1 MKISLEDVSEKVKTE
16 ALKIGF
22 SSCNI
27 TAPII
32 SEKAKNDFQ
41 KFLDDNYYGQMSWL
55 KKRVKF
61 RLNPKSLWK
70 EVRSVIVLG
79 ESYMVD
85 ADVLQNLKKATKGN
99 ISIYA
104 RGDDYHKVL
113 KKRLKKLANVLVSNF
128 SCDVKV
134 FVDTAP
140 ILEKVLAN
148 QSGIG
153 WKGKHTN
160 ILSRQLGNWFFLGL
174 IFTNLEMKFD
184 TREKNHCG
192 SCKACIDICPT
203 NAFLKPYQLD
213 ARKCI
218 SYLTIEHKG
227 PIDHSLREKMGNR
240 IYGCDDCLAVC
251 PWNKFAKKSLEL
263 RYVARSHLKSPN
275 LKDLILL
282 DDRRFREKFSG
293 SPIRRIGR
301 ESFVRN
307 VLYAAGNSRDPTLVP
322 IIEQLIKKKKDSDT
336 VIEAAI
342 WARDQLTNEN

>member
-1 MKISLEDVSEKVKTE
+1 MKISLEEISQKVKTE
-16 ALKIGF
+16 ASKAGF

-27 TAPII
+27 TAPLI
-32 SEKAKNDFQ
+32 SQKAKSDFL
-41 KFLDDNYYGQMSWL
+41 KFLDENYNGQMAWL
-55 KKRVKF
+55 KKRVEL
-61 RLNPKSLWK
+61 RLSPKSLWK
-70 EVRSVIVLG
+70 EVKSVIVLG
-79 ESYMVD
+79 ESYMVN
-85 ADVLQNLKKATKGN
+85 ADVLQNLEKPNKGN
-99 ISIYA
+99 ISVYA
-104 RGDDYHKVL
+104 RGDDYHKVV

-153 WKGKHTN
+153 WTGKHTN
-160 ILSRQLGNWFFLGL
+160 ILSRHLGNWFFIGL

-184 TREKNHCG
+184 RREINHCG
-192 SCKACIDICPT
+192 SCRACIDICPT
-203 NAFLKPYQLD
+203 EAFLKPYQLD

-227 PIDHSLREKMGNR
+227 PIDINLRKKMGNR

-251 PWNKFAKKSLEL
+251 PWNKFAKKSLEI
-263 RYVARSHLKSPN
+263 RYVARGNLKSPN

-282 DDRRFREKFSG
+282 DDASFREKFSG
-293 SPIRRIGR
+293 SPIKRIGR

-307 VLYAAGNSRDPTLVP
+307 ALYAAGNSKDQTLLP
-322 IIEQLIKKKKDSDT
+322 IVEQLIKKKDDSNT
-336 VIEAAI
+336 ITEAAT
-342 WARDQLTNEN
+342 WAKGQLKNGE

>member
-1 MKISLEDVSEKVKTE
+1 MIS
-16 ALKIGF
+16 GR
-22 SSCNI
+22 
-27 TAPII
+27 
-32 SEKAKNDFQ
+32 AKSDFQ
-41 KFLDDNYYGQMSWL
+41 KFLDENYYGQMSWL
-55 KKRVKF
+55 KKRVEF

-70 EVRSVIVLG
+70 DVKSVIVLG

-85 ADVLQNLKKATKGN
+85 ADVMKNLEKPNRGN
-99 ISIYA
+99 ISIYS
-104 RGDDYHKVL
+104 RGDDYHKVV
-113 KKRLKKLANVLVSNF
+113 KKRLKKLANSLVSKF

-174 IFTNLEMKFD
+174 IFTNLRMKFD
-184 TREKNHCG
+184 KREKNHCG

-203 NAFLKPYQLD
+203 DAFLKPYQLD
-213 ARKCI
+213 AKKCI

-227 PIDHSLREKMGNR
+227 PIDLRLREKLGNR

-263 RYVARSHLKSPN
+263 RYAARKDLKSPN
-275 LKDLILL
+275 LRDLILL
-282 DDRRFREKFSG
+282 DEVSFREKFSG
-293 SPIRRIGR
+293 SSIKRIGR

-307 VLYAAGNSRDPTLVP
+307 VLYAIGNSNDQSLVP
-322 IIEQLIKKKKDSDT
+322 IVEKLINKRNEGYT
-336 VIEAAI
+336 VTEAAI
-342 WARDQLTNEN
+342 WARDKLKNEK